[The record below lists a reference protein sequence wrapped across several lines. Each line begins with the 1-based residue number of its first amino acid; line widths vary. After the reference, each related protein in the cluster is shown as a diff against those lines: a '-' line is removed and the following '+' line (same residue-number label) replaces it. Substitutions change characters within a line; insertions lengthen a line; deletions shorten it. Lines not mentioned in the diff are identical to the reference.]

1 MEGLPPGTDP
11 SQIPFAPNPSGAP
24 PNFEGGE
31 SLTPTVLGTGVTFII
46 IAGLFVVSRVIT
58 GLKKSRK
65 LFADDWLC
73 MIGLIVGIAQWSCLY
88 TSMSK
93 GLGKHSWDVPITAL
107 TVEVMQIRLADQLLG
122 SITHFAVKASLV
134 FFFLRLFGTLT
145 WVRVTCY
152 GLLTLTFLAYGSYEV
167 VVLAF
172 CIPRPGEEWGN
183 VVLARCATTAPATIA
198 VNVCAVVADLALF
211 IMPFPIIA
219 GLTLSRPKKKGLL
232 VVFLVGFLV
241 VVTSVVGLVYRVR
254 VSYYTIDPIWDG
266 GNVAITAYMEVF
278 GTVIVACTPALPGL
292 WSNVLSESA
301 FFSSLRSRILGSRSR
316 RTGDSNVSGSMP
328 TARTYP
334 PPTFQNES
342 ISKTSFRTGSQR
354 ELVGEEDGM
363 DEYPL
368 KTIQKT
374 MGVNVSRAEKQ

>member
-1 MEGLPPGTDP
+1 
-11 SQIPFAPNPSGAP
+11 
-24 PNFEGGE
+24 
-31 SLTPTVLGTGVTFII
+31 
-46 IAGLFVVSRVIT
+46 
-58 GLKKSRK
+58 
-65 LFADDWLC
+65 
-73 MIGLIVGIAQWSCLY
+73 
-88 TSMSK
+88 MSK

-107 TVEVMQIRLADQLLG
+107 TVKVMQLLG

-172 CIPRPGEEWGN
+172 CIPQPGEEWGN

-232 VVFLVGFLV
+232 VVFLIGFL
-241 VVTSVVGLVYRVR
+241 
-254 VSYYTIDPIWDG
+254 
-266 GNVAITAYMEVF
+266 YMEVF

-334 PPTFQNES
+334 PPTFQTES

-374 MGVNVSRAEKQ
+374 MSVNVSRAENNDGKTGGDGDARRKKSNGGWEELGEGNRESTVKGGNARW

>member
-1 MEGLPPGTDP
+1 M
-11 SQIPFAPNPSGAP
+11 
-24 PNFEGGE
+24 
-31 SLTPTVLGTGVTFII
+31 
-46 IAGLFVVSRVIT
+46 
-58 GLKKSRK
+58 
-65 LFADDWLC
+65 
-73 MIGLIVGIAQWSCLY
+73 
-88 TSMSK
+88 
-93 GLGKHSWDVPITAL
+93 
-107 TVEVMQIRLADQLLG
+107 
-122 SITHFAVKASLV
+122 
-134 FFFLRLFGTLT
+134 
-145 WVRVTCY
+145 
-152 GLLTLTFLAYGSYEV
+152 
-167 VVLAF
+167 
-172 CIPRPGEEWGN
+172 
-183 VVLARCATTAPATIA
+183 
-198 VNVCAVVADLALF
+198 
-211 IMPFPIIA
+211 
-219 GLTLSRPKKKGLL
+219 
-232 VVFLVGFLV
+232 
-241 VVTSVVGLVYRVR
+241 VTSVVGLVYRVR

-266 GNVAITAYMEVF
+266 GNVAITAHVSPPPPVPPNKQRSLTSTNSYMEVF

-374 MGVNVSRAEKQ
+374 MSVNVSRAENNDGQTGGDGDARRKKSNGGWEELGEGNHESTIKGGNARW